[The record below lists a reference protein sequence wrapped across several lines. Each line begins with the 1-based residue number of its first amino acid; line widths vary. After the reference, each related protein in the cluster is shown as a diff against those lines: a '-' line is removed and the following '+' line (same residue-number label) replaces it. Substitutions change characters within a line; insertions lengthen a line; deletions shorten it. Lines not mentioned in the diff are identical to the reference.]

1 MILLDVPFLE
11 FVLVSLFIFGLPI
24 ILIIVLAS
32 LKIVHQY
39 EKGVKFTLGRYS
51 GIMEPGIH
59 IILPIVQSWER
70 IDVRTRVIDVPRQ
83 DTMTK
88 DNVSA
93 VINAVVYYKVSKPD
107 LAVLEIKDYHYAVG
121 QLAQT
126 TMREAI
132 GEVNLDELLAQREKI
147 AKRIREILDK
157 VTDPWGIKVESVD
170 LKEIIL
176 PESLVRVIS
185 KEAEAEREKR
195 AILLRAQGELEAAQN
210 LKKAALELASVKG
223 GMHLR
228 TLQVIHSLSTEKSKT
243 VVYTVPSEL
252 LRQINVKFVDI
263 AKKLLE

>member
-1 MILLDVPFLE
+1 MSVRIVYE
-11 FVLVSLFIFGLPI
+11 YQRAVL
-24 ILIIVLAS
+24 
-32 LKIVHQY
+32 
-39 EKGVKFTLGRYS
+39 FTLGKYS
-51 GIMEPGIH
+51 GLLQPGFN
-59 IILPIVQSWER
+59 IIIPIIQWTTTVDLR
-70 IDVRTRVIDVPRQ
+70 VDVVDVPEQ
-83 DTMTK
+83 TPITK
-88 DNVSA
+88 DNVSIS
-93 VINAVVYYKVSKPD
+93 VD
-107 LAVLEIKDYHYAVG
+107 AVLYYRIRKDQADKAILEVENYRYAVS

-126 TMREAI
+126 TMREVI
-132 GEVNLDELLAQREKI
+132 GEVNLDELLSQREKI
-147 AKRIREILDK
+147 AKRIREILDR

-210 LKKAALELASVKG
+210 LSKAAVHLVSVKG